1 MKKIILSAAA
11 AVAALALSGCIAAMP
26 EGYDK
31 VRAAKDK
38 YETLDS
44 ARAVMTDLSTGEKI
58 MEFSFYI
65 NSNDEMILS
74 YYGKDG
80 DNEMYAYSDGAE
92 YFYKE
97 NGAELW
103 SVISS
108 ADENY
113 IYNVYNRDYR
123 YPYADGGIFF
133 LDGGSVETAEVKENA
148 DGSCV
153 ITYTYNA
160 DKLNESTK
168 GILEDVSNFA
178 SLSTEFE
185 IDPDG
190 YITAF
195 TETGAVTA
203 SDGTTHEVDMKI
215 SIDMMNKV
223 YEIPYPVDRVDK
235 TGEN

>member
-1 MKKIILSAAA
+1 MKKLIMA
-11 AVAALALSGCIAAMP
+11 AVAAGVTLSFCGCIAQMP
-26 EGYDK
+26 DGYDR

-44 ARAVMTDLSTGEKI
+44 ARATMTDLTTGEKI

-133 LDGGSVETAEVKENA
+133 LDGGSVEDAEITENS

-153 ITYTYNA
+153 IEYTYNA

-168 GILEDVSNFA
+168 GILEDVSSFA

-185 IDPDG
+185 IDPEG
-190 YITAF
+190 FITAF
-195 TETGAVTA
+195 TETGTVTGT
-203 SDGTTHEVDMKI
+203 DGVTRGVDMRI
-215 SIDMMNKV
+215 SIDMMNNV

-235 TGEN
+235 AGQN